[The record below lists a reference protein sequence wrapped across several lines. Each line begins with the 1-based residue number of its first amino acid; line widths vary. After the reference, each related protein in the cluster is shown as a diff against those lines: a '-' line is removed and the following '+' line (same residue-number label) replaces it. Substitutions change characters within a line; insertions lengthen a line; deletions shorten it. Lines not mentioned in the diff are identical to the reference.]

1 MRESAFLLSI
11 LVAVYLV
18 ACLFT
23 YSPTDPGPFSTTNS
37 DHVQNAG
44 RILGAW
50 IADAFLGLTGY
61 IAYLLP
67 VITVYAGWRVWSKK
81 AAESETGVMEA
92 VAMITGLA
100 LFLLSSTGL
109 SDMHLLPPAGSMPAN
124 GGGVIGAVVASPLL
138 QWTGMLGSTLFLFSM
153 MLVGITLF
161 TGLSWFLVMDVTG
174 KITLNVFDWLVTSIA
189 NMRDW
194 FAGRR
199 AKAKREEVRKTDSI
213 RQKSKAAPKI
223 EPQISMPA
231 EQPSK
236 RVAKE
241 KQRPLFNNLPA
252 DSLPPLD
259 MLDEP
264 HDQLPGYSEDALK
277 ALSKQ
282 VELKLADFGVQVD
295 VVAVHPGPVITRFE
309 LEPAAGVK
317 SAQIMNLAKDLAG
330 GSVSFPCVSSRSFR
344 VNLPSAWRYPTPTVR
359 WCFFQK
365 FCVPRFMI
373 NPLIL

>member
-1 MRESAFLLSI
+1 MPQARKKAKKAVITPSRLTKHLRESAFLLSVLI
-11 LVAVYLV
+11 AVYLI

-44 RILGAW
+44 RIVGAW
-50 IADAFLGLTGY
+50 MADAFLGLTGY

-67 VITVYAGWRVWSKK
+67 VITVFAGWRIWTEKPRE
-81 AAESETGVMEA
+81 ADTGVMEIVA
-92 VAMITGLA
+92 VVTGLA

-109 SDMHLLPPAGSMPAN
+109 SDIHLLPPAGSMPAN

-138 QWTGMLGSTLFLFSM
+138 QWTGMLGSTLLLLSM

-161 TGLSWFLVMDVTG
+161 TGLSWFLVMDITG
-174 KITLNVFDWLVTSIA
+174 KITLGIIDWLVASIA
-189 NMRDW
+189 SMRDW

-199 AKAKREEVRKTDSI
+199 AKAKRDVSRKSDSI
-213 RQKSKAAPKI
+213 RQKSKTAPKI
-223 EPQISMPA
+223 EPQISLPE
-231 EQPSK
+231 EQTSK

-241 KQRPLFNNLPA
+241 RQRPLFTNMPA

-259 MLDEP
+259 LLDDP
-264 HDQLPGYSEDALK
+264 HDQLPGYSEQALK

-295 VVAVHPGPVITRFE
+295 V
-309 LEPAAGVK
+309 
-317 SAQIMNLAKDLAG
+317 
-330 GSVSFPCVSSRSFR
+330 
-344 VNLPSAWRYPTPTVR
+344 
-359 WCFFQK
+359 
-365 FCVPRFMI
+365 
-373 NPLIL
+373 

>member
-1 MRESAFLLSI
+1 MPQARKKAKKAEVTPSRLTHHLKESAFLLSI

-67 VITVYAGWRVWSKK
+67 VITIYAGWRVWSRKS
-81 AAESETGVMEA
+81 AESETGVIEVVA
-92 VAMITGLA
+92 VVTGLA

-161 TGLSWFLVMDVTG
+161 TGLSWFVVMDVTG
-174 KITLNVFDWLVTSIA
+174 KITLGVIDWLVASIA
-189 NMRDW
+189 SMRDW

-199 AKAKREEVRKTDSI
+199 ARAKRDVVRKTDSI
-213 RQKSKAAPKI
+213 RQKGKTAPKI

-231 EQPSK
+231 GEHQQT
-236 RVAKE
+236 RCQGE
-241 KQRPLFNNLPA
+241 TT
-252 DSLPPLD
+252 
-259 MLDEP
+259 
-264 HDQLPGYSEDALK
+264 ALI
-277 ALSKQ
+277 Q
-282 VELKLADFGVQVD
+282 
-295 VVAVHPGPVITRFE
+295 
-309 LEPAAGVK
+309 
-317 SAQIMNLAKDLAG
+317 
-330 GSVSFPCVSSRSFR
+330 
-344 VNLPSAWRYPTPTVR
+344 
-359 WCFFQK
+359 
-365 FCVPRFMI
+365 
-373 NPLIL
+373 